1 MDKRDPR
8 TRKGPANRIRF
19 EIRLKFRVK
28 SRKSKCRRINRVD
41 FKRTDFDEFVTNVKN
56 GYQCMSP
63 EYRHFGTYSLATMS
77 KFSRFLY
84 LKPSI
89 VKTLTHLSMNSVDW
103 LNTEEDVTEV
113 GFICHLIG

>member
-1 MDKRDPR
+1 MNKESTNQEGAGQEVQNP
-8 TRKGPANRIRF
+8 
-19 EIRLKFRVK
+19 V
-28 SRKSKCRRINRVD
+28 KSKCRRINRVD

-113 GFICHLIG
+113 GFICHLIGRQLSCSLIG